1 MRGLDAPETTSER
14 ASHRRAIAL
23 WLYAV
28 AALVI
33 VMIVVGGATRLTDSG
48 LSIVEWRPVTGAIP
62 PLSENDWIVEFGKYQ
77 TSSEYQIVN
86 QGMTLDQFKQIY
98 WWEWIHRL
106 LGRIIGLAFLLPFLF
121 FLWRG
126 WIGKQLGSRLG
137 IIFAVGA
144 LQAAIGWWM
153 VASGLV
159 GRVDVAHE
167 RLAIHLTMAC
177 LILSAIVATA
187 RGIDRIS
194 RPGPLSRRLVL
205 EGGAILAVLF
215 VQIALGGLVA
225 GLKAGLVYDTWPLID
240 GAFIPAPE
248 KLLFLDPAWMNIL
261 DNHLTVQFMHRMTAY
276 LLVGLVLLHALDCIR
291 CGTHEARLRAT
302 LLAAIII
309 GQATIGIITLL
320 WHVPLN
326 LALIHQGTAVLALVV
341 ATVHFS
347 DLRATSLSPAG
358 RVPRPKPLDAVHAG
372 VTTNPILIVQQT
384 RGSIP

>member
-1 MRGLDAPETTSER
+1 MGEA
-14 ASHRRAIAL
+14 ASQRRAIAL
-23 WLYAV
+23 WLCAV
-28 AALVI
+28 AALIV

-62 PLSENDWIVEFGKYQ
+62 PLSEHDWIVEFRKYQ

-98 WWEWIHRL
+98 WWEWGHRM
-106 LGRIIGLAFLLPFLF
+106 LGRIIGAAFLLPFLF

-126 WIGKQLGSRLG
+126 WIGRRLG
-137 IIFAVGA
+137 LRLGAIFAVGA
-144 LQAAIGWWM
+144 AQAAIGWWM

-187 RGIDRIS
+187 RGLTRA
-194 RPGPLSRRLVL
+194 RPDPLSGRFAL
-205 EGGAILAVLF
+205 EAGAILAVLF

-240 GAFIPAPE
+240 GALVPARE
-248 KLLFLDPAWMNIL
+248 KLLFLEPAWTNIL

-276 LLVGLVLLHALDCIR
+276 LLIGLVLAHALDCIR
-291 CGTHEARLRAT
+291 CGSRASRVGAT
-302 LLAAIII
+302 LLAAIVVC
-309 GQATIGIITLL
+309 QAAIGIVTLL
-320 WHVPLN
+320 WHVPLD
-326 LALIHQGTAVLALVV
+326 LALFHQATAVLALVV

-347 DLRATSLSPAG
+347 DLRAASQSAVAPALRPDAFGAIHARPTTSRLSIVHQTKG
-358 RVPRPKPLDAVHAG
+358 IVP
-372 VTTNPILIVQQT
+372 
-384 RGSIP
+384 